1 MNDLRSFLNQIK
13 KTKDLKTIRKPV
25 SLKYEIAS
33 ITEKFED
40 SNAVLFQNVKGR
52 KFPVVSNLIGTR
64 ARFAQALGTKM
75 PDIHQKMVKAIGATK
90 KPKIVKNAKFFE
102 NTANDISILPIAT
115 HFLKE
120 SGPFITSSILHTK
133 NQEKNYQKGI
143 IFFYLKWNIT
153 VILFLGR

>member
-64 ARFAQALGTKM
+64 ARFAQALGVKM
-75 PDIHQKMVKAIGATK
+75 PDIHKKMVKAIGATK

-133 NQEKNYQKGI
+133 NQEKNYQKK
-143 IFFYLKWNIT
+143 IFHLSTF
-153 VILFLGR
+153 